1 MRTIDL
7 SPLYRASVGFDRMA
21 SVMDTLMASDAQV
34 GGYPPYNIEK
44 TGESDY
50 RITLAV
56 AGFGEDEISVET
68 KGGELV
74 ISGAK
79 APRDESADNERVL
92 HRGIAERSFE
102 RRFKLAD
109 HVRATDA
116 KLENGLLHVDL
127 VREVPEE
134 LKPRRIA
141 IQSGGRDKA
150 IAAE

>member
-7 SPLYRASVGFDRMA
+7 TPLYRSSIGFDRMA
-21 SVMDTLMASDAQV
+21 SVLDAMMAAD
-34 GGYPPYNIEK
+34 GGSTYPPYNIEK

-56 AGFGEDEISVET
+56 AGFTPEDITIET
-68 KGGELV
+68 KQGDLV

-79 APRDESADNERVL
+79 AVNDSSGEQTFL

-109 HVRATDA
+109 HVQVTGA
-116 KLENGLLHVDL
+116 KMENGLLHVDL
-127 VREVPEE
+127 VREVPEA

-141 IQSGGRDKA
+141 ISSGDGVEK